1 MAAAVPL
8 RRNRDFVLFQLGQ
21 LLSDAGGG
29 TTTIAYPLLALAL
42 THSPAR
48 AGVVTFARTLPLALL
63 ALPAGLLADRWNRKW
78 LMIGADG
85 VRAIGVGVLAG
96 LIVAGH
102 ADFWVLPVVAV
113 VEGSCTAVF
122 TAAQSGALR
131 NVVPL
136 EQVPAAVGV
145 QSGRTAVV
153 ELAGSPLGGALF
165 AIARAVPFVVDAAS
179 YAFSTGSL
187 LAIRTPFQQVRERDR
202 SSIRQRMAEG
212 LRYLW
217 GEPFLRTCALLFGV
231 ANFIIPG
238 LLLALV
244 VLADRRG
251 LSGGEVGLLVAVFG
265 ASLLIGSFLSSLVR
279 RKLGARQVMLLELW
293 TYVGCV
299 VFLVWPSVFVLAA
312 CLVPTGLAIVPNDSV
327 VHGYRIAM
335 TPDRLLG
342 RAESVRSMIS
352 LVLAPLGPLVAGV
365 LLSVSSPRVTIGV
378 FFGIGVVLAA
388 WGTLSPSIKAAPSLD
403 DVIAAASR
411 SAAAATADPPP
422 AGC

>member
-1 MAAAVPL
+1 
-8 RRNRDFVLFQLGQ
+8 
-21 LLSDAGGG
+21 
-29 TTTIAYPLLALAL
+29 
-42 THSPAR
+42 
-48 AGVVTFARTLPLALL
+48 
-63 ALPAGLLADRWNRKW
+63 
-78 LMIGADG
+78 
-85 VRAIGVGVLAG
+85 VLAG

-388 WGTLSPSIKAAPSLD
+388 WGTLSPSIKAAPNLD

-411 SAAAATADPPP
+411 PAAVATTDPPP

>member
-1 MAAAVPL
+1 MAPAVAL
-8 RRNRDFVLFQLGQ
+8 RRNRDFVLLQLGQ

-29 TTTIAYPLLALAL
+29 STTIAYPLLVLAL
-42 THSPAR
+42 THSPAK
-48 AGVVTFARTLPLALL
+48 AGVVTFARMLPLALL

-78 LMIGADG
+78 LMIGADSA
-85 VRAIGVGVLAG
+85 RAIGVGVLAV
-96 LIVAGH
+96 LIVTGH
-102 ADFWVLPVVAV
+102 LDYWVLPVVAV
-113 VEGSCTAVF
+113 VEGSGTALF
-122 TAAQSGALR
+122 NAAQAGALR

-136 EQVPAAVGV
+136 EQLPAAVGV

-153 ELAGSPLGGALF
+153 ELAGSPLGGVLF
-165 AIARAVPFVVDAAS
+165 AVARAVPFVVDAVS
-179 YAFSTGSL
+179 YVFSTGSL
-187 LAIRTPFQQVRERDR
+187 LAMRTPFQQAREPDR
-202 SSIRQRMAEG
+202 SSVRQRLAEG

-265 ASLLIGSFLSSLVR
+265 ASLLVGSFLSSLVR
-279 RKLGARQVMLLELW
+279 RKFGARQVMLLELW
-293 TYVGCV
+293 TYLGCV
-299 VFLVWPSVFVLAA
+299 VFLAWPNVFVLAA
-312 CLVPTGLAIVPNDSV
+312 CLVPTGLAIAPNDSV
-327 VHGYRIAM
+327 VHGYRLAM
-335 TPDRLLG
+335 TPDRLIG

-388 WGTLSPSIKAAPSLD
+388 WGTLSPSIRAAPSLD
-403 DVIAAASR
+403 EIVAAATR
-411 SAAAATADPPP
+411 SAAVATADPPP

>member
-1 MAAAVPL
+1 VAPAVAL
-8 RRNRDFVLFQLGQ
+8 RRNRDFVLLQFGQ

-29 TTTIAYPLLALAL
+29 STTIAYPLLVLAL
-42 THSPAR
+42 THSPAK
-48 AGVVTFARTLPLALL
+48 AGVVTFARALPLALL
-63 ALPAGLLADRWNRKW
+63 ALPAGLLADRWNRRW
-78 LMIGADG
+78 LMIGADSA
-85 VRAIGVGVLAG
+85 RAIGVGVLAV
-96 LIVAGH
+96 LIVSAH
-102 ADFWVLPVVAV
+102 LDFWVLPVVAV
-113 VEGSCTAVF
+113 VEGSGTALF
-122 TAAQSGALR
+122 NAAQAGALR

-136 EQVPAAVGV
+136 EQLPAAVGV

-153 ELAGSPLGGALF
+153 ELAGSPLGGVLF
-165 AIARAVPFVVDAAS
+165 TIARAVPFVVDAAS
-179 YAFSTGSL
+179 YVFSTGSL
-187 LAIRTPFQQVRERDR
+187 LAMRSPFQQAREPDR
-202 SSIRQRMAEG
+202 SSVRQRLTEG

-265 ASLLIGSFLSSLVR
+265 ASLLVGSFLSSPVR
-279 RKLGARQVMLLELW
+279 RKLGARPVMLLELW
-293 TYVGCV
+293 TYLGCV
-299 VFLVWPSVFVLAA
+299 VFLVWPNVFVLAA
-312 CLVPTGLAIVPNDSV
+312 CLVPTGLAIPPNDSV
-327 VHGYRIAM
+327 VHGYRLAM

-365 LLSVSSPRVTIGV
+365 LLSVSTPRITIGM

-403 DVIAAASR
+403 EIVAAATR
-411 SAAAATADPPP
+411 SAAVATADPPP